1 MNSNIC
7 FFPSLIGSWIERENW
22 KVYGKE
28 TSEKNTIYFSL
39 FGIVVKRKGSL
50 MEIKFPWSLPLL
62 TVLILAYYSRELMHE
77 LSIVNWISVEQLV
90 FDIFK

>member
-7 FFPSLIGSWIERENW
+7 FPPSLIGSWIEREYW

-39 FGIVVKRKGSL
+39 FGIVVKRKGSM
-50 MEIKFPWSLPLL
+50 MENKVSLVSSSLNCTNPCML
-62 TVLILAYYSRELMHE
+62 
-77 LSIVNWISVEQLV
+77 
-90 FDIFK
+90 F

>member
-7 FFPSLIGSWIERENW
+7 FSPSLIGSWIERENW

-39 FGIVVKRKGSL
+39 FGIVVKRKGSM
-50 MEIKFPWSLPLL
+50 MENKVSLVSSSLNCTNPCML
-62 TVLILAYYSRELMHE
+62 
-77 LSIVNWISVEQLV
+77 
-90 FDIFK
+90 F